1 MVGDVR
7 HDVDIGGICGD
18 KGPGCR
24 LSRLLVGGIPVR
36 YTSRSVD
43 AGKQQ
48 PGQRAGSKQTPSG
61 VYVGAMSA
69 TMVRVKKNL
78 SRSLPW
84 PKKKWERPSVTVHSG
99 PNVQMQETGVRYVDE
114 R

>member
-43 AGKQQ
+43 AGKQ
-48 PGQRAGSKQTPSG
+48 
-61 VYVGAMSA
+61 
-69 TMVRVKKNL
+69 
-78 SRSLPW
+78 W
-84 PKKKWERPSVTVHSG
+84 P
-99 PNVQMQETGVRYVDE
+99 
-114 R
+114 